1 MLVLTRKIGETIRI
15 GENITLTIIESD
27 GHNIKIGIDA
37 PRTVTVH
44 REEVWQKITDENRNA
59 AQKQSFDMAK
69 MAQLFKKK

>member
-27 GHNIKIGIDA
+27 GHNIKLGIEA

-44 REEVWQKITDENRNA
+44 REEVWQKITEENRNA